1 MLQNKMKNPKI
12 RERLEE
18 NLPGTW
24 KNRLPKLLSFPS
36 DPNLQLVHHLH
47 FSNISGGWLRIFV
60 FFLRLSL
67 CLGFRDFGPSE
78 LVFFDHGGLIKDAH
92 KARTHR
98 SLNEY

>member
-1 MLQNKMKNPKI
+1 
-12 RERLEE
+12 
-18 NLPGTW
+18 
-24 KNRLPKLLSFPS
+24 
-36 DPNLQLVHHLH
+36 
-47 FSNISGGWLRIFV
+47 LRIFV

-92 KARTHR
+92 KARTRR